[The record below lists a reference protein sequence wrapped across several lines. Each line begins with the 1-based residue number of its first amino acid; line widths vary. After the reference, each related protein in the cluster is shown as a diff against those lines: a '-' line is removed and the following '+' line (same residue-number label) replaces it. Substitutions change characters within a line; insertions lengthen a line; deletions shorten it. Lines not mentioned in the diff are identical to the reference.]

1 MGLPQA
7 ARWKAADKEIPSLEK
22 HHVFEMIQIT
32 QVPAGHEIVGTELQ
46 SIRMVLASVVELDN
60 EVYMLDVQTAFLNAD
75 VEEDVFVKMAPGYET
90 NNKAGVYLVRKLKKT
105 SNGLW
110 QSTKNWFGTVDVEF
124 ADPPAQVGS
133 ERVHLR
139 GRD

>member
-1 MGLPQA
+1 
-7 ARWKAADKEIPSLEK
+7 
-22 HHVFEMIQIT
+22 MIQIT

-46 SIRMVLASVVELDN
+46 SLRMVLASVVELEP

-90 NNKAGVYLVRKLKKT
+90 NNKAGVYRVRKLKKT

-110 QSTKNWFGTVDVEF
+110 
-124 ADPPAQVGS
+124 
-133 ERVHLR
+133 
-139 GRD
+139 